1 MAASST
7 SFVQQQ
13 MRRPLPLIA
22 GLLAVALVFVLLLF
36 VLQWYLINAFFHFA
50 AELVKGELLQQA
62 PEGVE
67 VSEITKTFERVER
80 VRLADSRNGAVTSMP
95 VSYITGR
102 IDLKVAKAAADYAL
116 KANEDG
122 TWTSEEINTLLQMMN
137 AAVGF
142 KREEK

>member
-1 MAASST
+1 MAESST
-7 SFVQQQ
+7 SSVQQQ

-22 GLLAVALVFVLLLF
+22 GLLAVAFVFVLLLF
-36 VLQWYLINAFFHFA
+36 VLQWYLIHALFHFT

-67 VSEITKTFERVER
+67 ASEITKTFARVER
-80 VRLADSRNGAVTSMP
+80 AVTSMP
-95 VSYITGR
+95 MSYITGR

-122 TWTSEEINTLLQMMN
+122 AWTSEEINTLLQMMN